1 MGFKHGI
8 FFDEEVDDKAKLP
21 DVSFLASTVHPA
33 STPKTTNN
41 SEKVAVLPE
50 VKFLEPTNDKA
61 TNNEPANDNT
71 SAEKTASQKA
81 PTLPDVKFLEPVDDK
96 TTINNTSVEK
106 NTTPN
111 AAVLPNVKISDTNNV
126 VTTTQI
132 KTDDINAKVPN
143 VKFSSDSS
151 HFDTTGNSNTNS
163 AKLKKNKLFITIS
176 LIIIGVIFV
185 IWLIIKIVLL
195 SMYNKIVDYDHFL
208 KGVDNQ
214 STYTYAS
221 EFITED
227 YLEYDGIRFRN
238 YIDDTFV
245 KSDVENVNTEN
256 AIGYTSENY
265 KSSLVVGNDYTYSKM
280 YISYFDYFSDEDD
293 MWDFFTS
300 EEFRKKY
307 IDKSNISND
316 FDFFTLVKEV
326 NETKVSIF
334 TPINELRRMGS
345 LKLFASVTFPS
356 INEIVVLAGEYDGYV
371 FINENYKGINIES
384 DDKRYFIS
392 LNGEYFNE
400 EMYLDIL
407 NTITIE

>member
-21 DVSFLASTVHPA
+21 DVSFLASTAHPV

-71 SAEKTASQKA
+71 SAEKTASQKV
-81 PTLPDVKFLEPVDDK
+81 PTLPEVKFLEPVDDK

-132 KTDDINAKVPN
+132 KTDDIKAKSPN
-143 VKFSSDSS
+143 VKFVGDSS
-151 HFDTTGNSNTNS
+151 HVNTTGNSNTNS
-163 AKLKKNKLFITIS
+163 AKLKKNKLFITIG

-195 SMYNKIVDYDHFL
+195 SMYNKIVDYDNFL
-208 KGVDNQ
+208 EGLNKK

-227 YLEYDGIRFRN
+227 YLEYEGIRFKN
-238 YIDDTFV
+238 NIDDNFV
-245 KSDVENVNTEN
+245 ESSFENGN
-256 AIGYTSENY
+256 AGKGISYINENY
-265 KSSLVVGNDYTYSKM
+265 KSSLVVGKEYTYIRM
-280 YISYFDYFSDEDD
+280 YESFFDYFSDEDD

-300 EEFRKKY
+300 EKFRKNY
-307 IDKSNISND
+307 IKKSNVEND
-316 FDFFTLVKEV
+316 FEFFELVKEV

-334 TPINELRRMGS
+334 TPINKLRRMGS
-345 LKLFASVTFPS
+345 LKLFASVAFPS
-356 INEIVVLAGEYDGYV
+356 IDEIVVLAGEYDGYV
-371 FINENYKGINIES
+371 FINDDYKGINIEHG
-384 DDKRYFIS
+384 KERYFIS

-400 EMYLDIL
+400 DMYLDIL